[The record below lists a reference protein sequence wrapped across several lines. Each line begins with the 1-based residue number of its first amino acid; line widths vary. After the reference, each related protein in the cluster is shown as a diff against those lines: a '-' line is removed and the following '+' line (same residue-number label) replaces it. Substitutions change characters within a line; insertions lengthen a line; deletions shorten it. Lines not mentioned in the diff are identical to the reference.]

1 MKVYVAAKKG
11 VPVKSEYDIFIVAE
25 MKKTVKGLISSDEK
39 LSDCQIIKMDL
50 AKLEKGG
57 TLPKEAIKC
66 FAVVCDGDK
75 FVLSDGVIIVAKRKV
90 VAEDSAAP
98 DGIET
103 VVRAVLY

>member
-11 VPVKSEYDIFIVAE
+11 VPVKSEYDIFNVAE
-25 MKKTVKGLISSDEK
+25 MNKTVKDLISSDEK
-39 LSDCQIIKMDL
+39 LSGCQVIKIDL

-75 FVLSDGVIIVAKRKV
+75 FVLGDGVIIVAKTKD
-90 VAEDSAAP
+90 VAENSAASN
-98 DGIET
+98 GTET